1 MTVSTTDSVVEY
13 VSGGPA
19 FPIPYR
25 FLQNSDIEAVL
36 VKQDGTSE
44 MLTVAQYTLS
54 GAGAQSG
61 GTLTSSYA
69 AGFLGVAGSSLTIS
83 RIMDPVQPTD
93 LRNQGKFLAETHETV
108 FDRLTMLIQ
117 QGFAGLSRA
126 LKRPIGK
133 NYYDAEGR
141 QIKNVADPTDQQD
154 TATKSWAE
162 TYLGGLIG
170 SIIGNPNL
178 ANNVGYVTPRGSAG
192 VVQDM
197 SDISDPLKGAA
208 YIGRAIRHINSNA
221 ELRALAVQYD
231 GELVYLRGRT
241 ADTSLGSGLFRGV
254 SASVAADDDGI
265 TIGKWIR
272 IGVDVEID
280 ASWYGFSVSFA
291 SGVNTPAIQAAI
303 NAAVARGTNTVRL
316 PGKGIFAAGVL
327 TGAALVT
334 FVSNGAFFTDYA
346 YQVQQDIIR
355 SEVSMPSAASWLGGK
370 FYSGGATGLGKTTLT
385 VEGLWRAQEVAGI
398 VNYYVDPALGS
409 DANAGTGPNAPLKT
423 IAAAIAKADVGVIQV
438 KAGVAYES
446 LGNVIG
452 VTVNRD
458 IQIRSMSGANDV
470 IIRNGID
477 SAAVTWTINT
487 GSTYQATV
495 NTTIFRVMD
504 KTVVDARGDYLDLK
518 PQTSIANVNANP
530 GSYWYDSATG
540 IIYVRMHTNR
550 SPSGDALLF
559 RANTSLRVNGNRAIF
574 LKNLRFEGGTG
585 INMVTAAGARPR
597 LYAVDTSFR
606 YSGSNGIDTLG
617 ATAYLERCVI
627 AKAGLDNLNYHD
639 DSGLSSRALEIDVTS
654 YGAGDLA
661 AKGYITLGD
670 SQNASSM
677 HDSGSVVR
685 VNGKYDESFGPVIPD
700 TGTSSSVNIGVYA
713 GRSLATIPT
722 QNASFYSEGGMLLID
737 STAKASIYDL
747 RSAAGGTLR
756 IRNMAM
762 AGSILREGGGQVQ
775 QF

>member
-117 QGFAGLSRA
+117 QGFSILGRA
-126 LKRPIGK
+126 LLRPIGK

-141 QIKNVADPTDQQD
+141 QVKNVADPTSQQD
-154 TATKSWAE
+154 AATKSWTE

-170 SIIGNPNL
+170 AITGNPNL

-197 SDISDPLKGAA
+197 SNTADPLKGAA
-208 YIGRAIRHINSNA
+208 YIGRAIRHINSIS
-221 ELRALAVQYD
+221 ELRALTGQYD
-231 GELVYLRGRT
+231 GEIVYLRGRT
-241 ADTSLGSGLFRGV
+241 AGSTLGSGLFRHIA
-254 SASVAADDDGI
+254 ASVAADDDGI
-265 TIGKWIR
+265 TIAKWVR

-280 ASWYGFSVSFA
+280 ASWYGFSVSSS

-303 NAAVARGTNTVRL
+303 NAAVDRGISTVRL

-327 TGAALVT
+327 VGAASVT
-334 FVSNGAFFTDYA
+334 FVSNGAFFADYA
-346 YQVQQDIIR
+346 YPVQQDIVR
-355 SEVSMPSAASWLGGK
+355 SEVAMPAAFSWLGGK
-370 FYSGGATGLGKTTLT
+370 FFSGGATGLGKTTLT
-385 VEGLWRAQEVAGI
+385 VEGLWRTQEVAGV
-398 VNYYVDPALGS
+398 VNYYVDPVNGS
-409 DANAGTGPNAPLKT
+409 DANTGLGSNAPLKT

-452 VTVNRD
+452 VSVNRD
-458 IQIRSMSGANDV
+458 IQIRSMSGGNDV
-470 IIRNGID
+470 IIRNGVD
-477 SAAVTWTINT
+477 SAAVTWTIAT
-487 GSTYQATV
+487 GNTYQA
-495 NTTIFRVMD
+495 NISQTIYRVMD

-518 PQTSIANVNANP
+518 PQTSITNVNNNP

-559 RANTSLRVNGNRAIF
+559 RTSTSLRVNGNRAIF
-574 LKNLRFEGGTG
+574 LKNLRFEGGG
-585 INMVTAAGARPR
+585 VNMVTASGARPR
-597 LYAVDTSFR
+597 LYAVDSSFR
-606 YSGSNGIDTLG
+606 YAASNGIDTLG

-639 DSGLSSRALEIDVTS
+639 DSGLSSRALEIDVVS
-654 YGAGDLA
+654 YGAGDLI
-661 AKGYITLGD
+661 AKGFVSNTE

-677 HDSGSVVR
+677 HDTGSVVR
-685 VNGKYDESFGPVIPD
+685 VNGNYDESYGPVIPD
-700 TGTSSSVNIGVYA
+700 TGTSSSMNIGVYS
-713 GRSLATIPT
+713 GRSLAPT
-722 QNASFYSEGGMLLID
+722 LTRNASFYSEGGMYLID
-737 STAKASIYDL
+737 ATAKGSNNDL
-747 RSAAGGTLR
+747 WVGVGATLN
-756 IRNMAM
+756 IRNMTM
-762 AGSILREGGGQVQ
+762 AGNIQRDNSESRVQ